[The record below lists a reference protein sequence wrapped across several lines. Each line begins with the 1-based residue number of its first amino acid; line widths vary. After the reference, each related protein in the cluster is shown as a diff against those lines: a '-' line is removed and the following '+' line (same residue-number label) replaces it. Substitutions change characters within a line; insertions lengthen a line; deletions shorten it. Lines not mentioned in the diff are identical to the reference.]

1 MPLLETLMVDVG
13 GSIAKA
19 LLKRWLGSDTLI
31 SDTASSAADVLSE
44 RLAQQRARQQFET
57 IGEKVGESLW
67 PLFEMDGASLDEG
80 SRTAIALAVADTLN
94 TATSA
99 LLVRND
105 LEPVEIAHQL
115 LIDHPACSYHF
126 SEIEGHLYEQIVE
139 ESCQYIVDIAS
150 QLPNFTERSLAEVL
164 TRERHLVQ
172 IAERIVQEVAR
183 LR

>member
-1 MPLLETLMVDVG
+1 MVDVG

-19 LLKRWLGSDTLI
+19 LLKRWLSNNTLVSDA
-31 SDTASSAADVLSE
+31 ASSTVDVLKGRLSD

-67 PLFEMDGASLDEG
+67 PLFEMDGAALDEG

-115 LIDHPACSYHF
+115 LIDHPARSYHF
-126 SEIEGHLYEQIVE
+126 SEIEGHLYEQI
-139 ESCQYIVDIAS
+139 
-150 QLPNFTERSLAEVL
+150 
-164 TRERHLVQ
+164 
-172 IAERIVQEVAR
+172 
-183 LR
+183 